1 VESVVRL
8 YVKIEIVKTESK
20 IYIRILII
28 ILFNRMLLKL
38 IPFSL
43 YLVEAT
49 QNSTNTIVNYDE
61 TQYKN
66 YVNAL
71 GIIVILQLFIL
82 FGLPCYK

>member
-1 VESVVRL
+1 
-8 YVKIEIVKTESK
+8 
-20 IYIRILII
+20 
-28 ILFNRMLLKL
+28 MLLKL